1 LTDFLHPCHSHFWS
15 SFYGA
20 EITAGPKTGEFH
32 MAMTQTVTGPRQLSM
47 PALIIHMRDFVGRC
61 AERSIMFHDKLRTA
75 RLLAQLDSDM
85 LEDIGVPHDQRSL
98 TSGMLNRY
106 PNVIKV
112 QRSSI

>member
-1 LTDFLHPCHSHFWS
+1 MRCATPVAPRIASGRVRH
-15 SFYGA
+15 
-20 EITAGPKTGEFH
+20 IKTG
-32 MAMTQTVTGPRQLSM
+32 GPFWTPIRGPVST
-47 PALIIHMRDFVGRC
+47 PIDSC

-85 LEDIGVPHDQRSL
+85 LEDIGVPHDQRSQ